1 MTDKVV
7 RTIPWSTKIESM
19 SNFTDNGWGWTQ
31 GTNVILNKVENL
43 GSKSSTNFTT
53 NGITWHRQS
62 KGQSS
67 GTCQSLFESGGFEA
81 YESTGSSSYN
91 AVFFFGSRV
100 DHSSFTNDSYTYDTG
115 SVSAFVKNA
124 IGFASI
130 TEIGRSYSDSGGN
143 AQGRLEKICF
153 FYMHPTSRVRHTY
166 QLKTKIAGNKNLNSS
181 FGDKSQKWFS
191 YRLNDTDISTVR
203 TNGLLLMGM
212 GLQFYLDHKR
222 DAAKHDSANKLS
234 QMRIICAEDASY
246 LRTAKAHQLLYCI
259 PDTHKV
265 EDRDSPHSYT
275 LN

>member
-1 MTDKVV
+1 MTDKVI
-7 RTIPWSTKIESM
+7 RTIPWSTKIESK

-31 GTNVILNKVENL
+31 GTNVIFNKVENL

-53 NGITWHRQS
+53 NGITWHRQA

-67 GTCQSLFESGGFEA
+67 GSCQSLFESGGFEA
-81 YESTGSSSYN
+81 WESTGSSSYN

-100 DHSSFTNDSYTYDTG
+100 DHAGFENDSYTYDTG
-115 SVSAFVKNA
+115 SSSAFVKNA
-124 IGFASI
+124 IGFAAI

-166 QLKTKIAGNKNLNSS
+166 QLGTKISGDQNLNSD
-181 FGDKSQKWFS
+181 FPNKNQKWFS
-191 YRLNDTDISTVR
+191 YRLNDSDMSTVKS
-203 TNGLLLMGM
+203 NGLLFMGF

-234 QMRIICAEDASY
+234 QMRIICAEESSY
-246 LRTAKAHQLLYCI
+246 LRAAKQHQLLYCI
-259 PDTHKV
+259 PATHQV
-265 EDRDSPHSYT
+265 AERNSPHSYT
-275 LN
+275 LD